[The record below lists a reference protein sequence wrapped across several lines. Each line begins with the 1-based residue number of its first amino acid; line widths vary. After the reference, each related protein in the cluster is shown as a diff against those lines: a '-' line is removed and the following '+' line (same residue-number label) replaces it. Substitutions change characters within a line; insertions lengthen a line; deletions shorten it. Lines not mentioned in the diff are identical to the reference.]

1 MYIAAEHAQ
10 FLDVD
15 PTGADSRVIDEI
27 SHHVLV
33 YLADCQKKRCN
44 RSRVVVR
51 MASCQWSTFLC
62 AR

>member
-27 SHHVLV
+27 SHHVLG
-33 YLADCQKKRCN
+33 YLADCQKRCD

-51 MASCQWSTFLC
+51 VASCQWSAFLC